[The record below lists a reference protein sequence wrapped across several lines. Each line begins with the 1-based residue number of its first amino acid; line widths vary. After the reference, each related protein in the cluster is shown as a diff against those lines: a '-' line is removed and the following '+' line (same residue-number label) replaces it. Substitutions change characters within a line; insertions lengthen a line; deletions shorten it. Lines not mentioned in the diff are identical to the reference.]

1 MVAEVEKMNC
11 IVSDLEKIN
20 VAFLPFPTLDTSL
33 NIEENSC

>member
-20 VAFLPFPTLDTSL
+20 VAFLSFPTLDTSL
-33 NIEENSC
+33 NIKENSC